1 MLRLMKAELYKLFK
15 GRAFKT
21 LCVVAVVLGILLV
34 GITSIIT
41 EDFLMDSLGDVPQ
54 AQKEQMI
61 TELKSMG
68 SSDSVVVAG
77 QLGYNTNGVKDMF
90 KVTGQEVFHV
100 AFGSGVAE
108 VLIAILV
115 ASMMAKEYTQ
125 GTIKNTLAYGKRREH
140 FYLAKLLAIAIGVA
154 IILAIMTIIP
164 TIIITIKNGW
174 GGSFE
179 MSQLLNIIGVYLGAT
194 VVYSAIAAVIML
206 LATILK
212 SNGATIG
219 ISIGIFVFVP
229 TILGFLY
236 GKLDWF
242 DVIYEK
248 TLFYNSA
255 LATSLLATSK
265 DVVTA
270 TAIGAITLVIAAICA
285 IAIFKKQDIK

>member
-54 AQKEQMI
+54 AQKEQML
-61 TELKSMG
+61 TDLKSMG

-90 KVTGQEVFHV
+90 NVTGQEVFHV
-100 AFGSGVAE
+100 AFGSGIAE

-242 DVIYEK
+242 DAIYEK

-270 TAIGAITLVIAAICA
+270 TAIGTITLVIAAICA
-285 IAIFKKQDIK
+285 IVIFKKQDIK

>member
-1 MLRLMKAELYKLFK
+1 MKAELYKLFK

-54 AQKEQMI
+54 AQKEQML
-61 TELKSMG
+61 TDLKSMG

-90 KVTGQEVFHV
+90 NVTGQEVFHV
-100 AFGSGVAE
+100 AFGSGIAE

-242 DVIYEK
+242 DAIYEK

-270 TAIGAITLVIAAICA
+270 TAIGTITLVIAAICA
-285 IAIFKKQDIK
+285 IVIFKKQDIK

>member
-54 AQKEQMI
+54 AQKEQML
-61 TELKSMG
+61 TDLKSMG

-100 AFGSGVAE
+100 AFGSGIAE

-242 DVIYEK
+242 DAIYEK

-285 IAIFKKQDIK
+285 IVIFKKQDIK